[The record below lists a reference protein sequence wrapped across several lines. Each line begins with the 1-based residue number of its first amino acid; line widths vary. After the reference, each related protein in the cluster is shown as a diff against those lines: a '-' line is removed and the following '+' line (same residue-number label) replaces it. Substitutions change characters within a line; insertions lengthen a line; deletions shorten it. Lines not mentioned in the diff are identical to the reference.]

1 MKDNIVCGSDKFFH
15 EIEPYILKNLNKFSH
30 DDFLNIVYSYYLRGQ
45 TSKEFE
51 EAVLQKIKNDI
62 PEYNTYGMLFTL
74 TYYLLFTESTD
85 KVLWQTMMDNF
96 NKIKGGKVPI
106 TFYRPFK
113 IALFYLNHKYSNFR
127 EEFNFFDFQ
136 DKFYGAE
143 QYYNYVKNEKY
154 YESDHRNFHFKS
166 MLNVRHTIFPI
177 PYIVYENMFIVHFP
191 VEHKKIG
198 FNLFFER
205 DTVSKSHPIRINKL
219 AQLHSRMMKLLD
231 WEILDI
237 TWEKYISIGNQEARD
252 KYIQTWFD
260 EACEKQKSIGVI
272 KPLKKYI

>member
-96 NKIKGGKVPI
+96 NKIKG
-106 TFYRPFK
+106 
-113 IALFYLNHKYSNFR
+113 
-127 EEFNFFDFQ
+127 
-136 DKFYGAE
+136 
-143 QYYNYVKNEKY
+143 
-154 YESDHRNFHFKS
+154 
-166 MLNVRHTIFPI
+166 
-177 PYIVYENMFIVHFP
+177 
-191 VEHKKIG
+191 
-198 FNLFFER
+198 
-205 DTVSKSHPIRINKL
+205 
-219 AQLHSRMMKLLD
+219 MK
-231 WEILDI
+231 
-237 TWEKYISIGNQEARD
+237 
-252 KYIQTWFD
+252 
-260 EACEKQKSIGVI
+260 
-272 KPLKKYI
+272 